1 MKKII
6 YSFLALALLSTTA
19 CKKDF
24 LNQKPLD
31 KYSDEAVW
39 KDPSLVQTFVN
50 NIYLG
55 IPHGFSNIM
64 MSAIVDE
71 TTYNADFGSSNV
83 TLSRVTPSDYS
94 IFDEGYWTGNRQRGM
109 NWSIVYKFIRSAN
122 LFFEKVDGVQFT
134 DAVQKDRLK
143 GEVHFLRAYLYYN
156 LVSMYGGVPLID
168 KTYSLTDEFSI
179 TRSSFEDC
187 IKFITADL
195 DKAAG
200 FLPLSFSGSGAL
212 GSSNIGRATKG
223 AALALK
229 SRVLLYAA

>member
-1 MKKII
+1 MKKIV
-6 YSFLALALLSTTA
+6 YSLLALALLSTTA

-24 LNQKPLD
+24 LNKTPLD

-64 MSAIVDE
+64 MSAMVDE

-83 TLSRVTPSDYS
+83 TLSRITPSDYS
-94 IFDEGYWTGNRQRGM
+94 IFDEGFWTANRQRGM

-122 LFFEKVDGVQFT
+122 LFFEKIDGVSF
-134 DAVQKDRLK
+134 AEAAQKDRLK

-168 KTYSLTDEFSI
+168 KTYTLKDES
-179 TRSSFEDC
+179 R
-187 IKFITADL
+187 
-195 DKAAG
+195 
-200 FLPLSFSGSGAL
+200 LPV
-212 GSSNIGRATKG
+212 
-223 AALALK
+223 
-229 SRVLLYAA
+229 VLLMIASSLLRLIWIRPQAFCRYVLPAVAHLVLPTSAGPPKVQRWH